1 MIPISYKWAVIH
13 NIFAQT
19 PCVTLFLMK
28 KKIKFAS
35 ETVKLSNL
43 NIDGIFSIL
52 PSHNF
57 IDDRRVGDGMVKKQ
71 QQQ

>member
-1 MIPISYKWAVIH
+1 
-13 NIFAQT
+13 
-19 PCVTLFLMK
+19 MK

-57 IDDRRVGDGMVKKQ
+57 IDDRRVGDGMVKKATTTTIKTAENS
-71 QQQ
+71 